1 MLSQYLYLAKE
12 KINKPNTSIIP
23 QKVQS
28 MNNN

>member
-12 KINKPNTSIIP
+12 KINKPNIGTIP